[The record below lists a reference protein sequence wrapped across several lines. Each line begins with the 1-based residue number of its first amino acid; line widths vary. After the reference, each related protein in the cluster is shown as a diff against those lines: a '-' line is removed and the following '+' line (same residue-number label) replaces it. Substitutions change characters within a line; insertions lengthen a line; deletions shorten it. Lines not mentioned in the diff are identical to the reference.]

1 MPWAAQDVVHA
12 HAASNAAHHRRGV
25 VRAAL
30 GSNTVN
36 PAERYPL
43 RQPSHRSTRVGR
55 GIGSGHGKTCGRG
68 HKGQLSRSG
77 GFNKVAFEGGQTPLH
92 RRLPKRGFA
101 RRDRLGHGVRM
112 CQLQCVAQH
121 NGRINAPTLRMHSL
135 LGSCGWG
142 LKAYGTRSATLTV
155 HARLAAP

>member
-1 MPWAAQDVVHA
+1 M
-12 HAASNAAHHRRGV
+12 
-25 VRAAL
+25 
-30 GSNTVN
+30 N

-43 RQPSHRSTRVGR
+43 RQPSHRRTRVGR

-112 CQLQCVAQH
+112 CQLQRVAQH
-121 NGRINAPTLRMHSL
+121 NGRINATALRQHRL

-142 LKAYGTRSATLTV
+142 LKAYGTRSAKPTVRTL
-155 HARLAAP
+155 RAAP

>member
-1 MPWAAQDVVHA
+1 MRP
-12 HAASNAAHHRRGV
+12 
-25 VRAAL
+25 AL
-30 GSNTVN
+30 GSYAVN

-43 RQPSHRSTRVGR
+43 RQPSHRRTRVGR

-112 CQLQCVAQH
+112 CQLQRVAQH
-121 NGRINAPTLRMHSL
+121 NGRINAPTLRQHRL
-135 LGSCGWG
+135 LGSLTWG
-142 LKAYGTRSATLTV
+142 LKAYGTRSATPTV
-155 HARLAAP
+155 RALRAAP